1 MAATPLDSPVTSTG
15 TLLSVLVPLPS
26 SPPPPDPQHF
36 TPRFAVRPHVWN
48 TPADSGT
55 VFGATSA
62 HVSFGSHW
70 PGGMGW
76 RLKSGCSVAGLGLAG
91 WDSVPGTSKA

>member
-1 MAATPLDSPVTSTG
+1 MSPHGIQSPVLWTVALDRFQEVARHIPSRATST
-15 TLLSVLVPLPS
+15 
-26 SPPPPDPQHF
+26 
-36 TPRFAVRPHVWN
+36 HVY
-48 TPADSGT
+48 
-55 VFGATSA
+55 
-62 HVSFGSHW
+62 FGSHW